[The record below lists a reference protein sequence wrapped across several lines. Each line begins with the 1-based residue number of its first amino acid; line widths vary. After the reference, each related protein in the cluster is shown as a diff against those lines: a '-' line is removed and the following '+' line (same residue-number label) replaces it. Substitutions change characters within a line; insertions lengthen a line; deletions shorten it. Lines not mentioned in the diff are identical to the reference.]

1 MMLIYIVK
9 YVKHSQGVRTDLKK
23 AFNKHALPLANNQN

>member
-9 YVKHSQGVRTDLKK
+9 YVKHSQRVRTDLYNAKRPSQ
-23 AFNKHALPLANNQN
+23 AHAAPGK